1 MNWIELHNNSVR
13 NDCRVVNLKGFSLK
27 FEFLV
32 YFIKISFLMTKYFEF
47 IYSSK
52 WLFKNWLHFFQLIL
66 YIHTRLNTLAQITE
80 DNHHNIKIIKSVLFI
95 LRVFK
100 SHSNK
105 MCTTKHLSSLAYSI
119 FRTLIHVRSRRY
131 HFFFLPQMLYNNL

>member
-52 WLFKNWLHFFQLIL
+52 WLFKNWLHFFQLIIYTYKTQHSCPNHRRQPPQYQNYQKRFI
-66 YIHTRLNTLAQITE
+66 YI
-80 DNHHNIKIIKSVLFI
+80 
-95 LRVFK
+95 RVFK

>member
-52 WLFKNWLHFFQLIL
+52 WLFKNWLHFFQLII
-66 YIHTRLNTLAQITE
+66 YTYKTQHSCPNHK